1 MSCRGRRLRWFRHL
15 VPTTRPLLK
24 AMAKALANG
33 DADLAEDL
41 EQEGLIAM
49 YMMAPRELDGC
60 RHPGQVATG
69 RAWRAMRR
77 FRRNARYKVPVADAL
92 GLASWR
98 ERQIR
103 RWLS

>member
-1 MSCRGRRLRWFRHL
+1 MNCRARRLRWFRHL
-15 VPTTRPLLK
+15 APTTRPVLR
-24 AMAKALANG
+24 AMARALADG

-49 YMMAPRELDGC
+49 YMMAPSELDGC
-60 RHPGQVATG
+60 RHPDQVVTG

-77 FRRNARYKVPVADAL
+77 FRRNARYKVPGAHAQ
-92 GLASWR
+92 GPTGWR
-98 ERQIR
+98 ERRIR